1 MGEPE
6 VELVHCIVWNTGMGW
21 EGGVGLCSICWKGR
35 GMDGWMDVVVLDSP
49 AGETTLATD
58 LARPRCSIALLI
70 STERPPSW

>member
-49 AGETTLATD
+49 AGEDDTCDGPCSATLFD
-58 LARPRCSIALLI
+58 CALDQH
-70 STERPPSW
+70 